1 MNMFDNWLIGSTF
14 VAALV
19 ATPFFAR
26 FLVSRKIALVA
37 PNRQRDVHR
46 QATPRLGGLLISV
59 MFWLA
64 IAAVL
69 IIDPER
75 LRFID
80 QTVWGIDRNLFGL
93 LLGSVILVATGVLD
107 DLFNLKPHWKLLG
120 QIAAASM
127 LPLFGIEVQRL
138 TNPLGGPYFEL
149 SRALDAGLA
158 VVWLVLM
165 INVMNFLD
173 GLDGLA
179 TGVGVIA
186 LLTLASRRGTLVLQP
201 ALALLLLIL
210 LVPVSAFAT
219 TNWHPAKIFL
229 SVIRAVNSWAI
240 FRCGSHY
247 FGW

>member
-179 TGVGVIA
+179 TGVG
-186 LLTLASRRGTLVLQP
+186 LCPPNFSLCRGTLCP
-201 ALALLLLIL
+201 ACFSSLTLIL
-210 LVPVSAFAT
+210 LCLSR
-219 TNWHPAKIFL
+219 HPMAPKISL
-229 SVIRAVNSWAI
+229 DS
-240 FRCGSHY
+240 GSQLMGY
-247 FGW
+247 L